1 MGKLSLLCLPFEVL
15 LLFKMHLPS
24 GQVCLALGAV
34 GITSHLTYFIRMG
47 MTPLPVPR
55 LVFSALAAPFVL
67 PIIASFLLRI
77 DPIQAVVTAWIWWSS
92 YLIGLLAS
100 MVTYRLFFHP
110 LRRFKGPF
118 LSKISQFYHLSQIY
132 PRVDHYRKIDDLHRE
147 YGEFVRV
154 GPNLLSVSDVDIV
167 NAVHAP
173 LTKFNKGSWYQ
184 AGYPMTTL
192 HQ

>member
-1 MGKLSLLCLPFEVL
+1 MQ
-15 LLFKMHLPS
+15 LPS
-24 GQVCLALGAV
+24 AQVCLALGAV
-34 GITSHLTYFIRMG
+34 GITSHLMYFIHMG

-55 LVFSALAAPFVL
+55 LVFSALAAPLVL
-67 PIIASFLLRI
+67 PFIASFSLRI

-118 LSKISQFYHLSQIY
+118 LSRISQFYHLSQIY
-132 PRVDHYRKIDDLHRE
+132 PRVDHYRKIDELHRE

-173 LTKFNKGSWYQ
+173 LTKFNKGSWYKT
-184 AGYPMTTL
+184 GYPMTTL